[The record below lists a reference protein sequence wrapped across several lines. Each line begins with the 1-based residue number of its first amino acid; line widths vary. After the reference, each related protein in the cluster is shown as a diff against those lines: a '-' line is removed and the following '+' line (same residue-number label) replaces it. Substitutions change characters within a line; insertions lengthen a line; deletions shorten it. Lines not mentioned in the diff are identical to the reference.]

1 MAEITPPARRP
12 ARVTPPVPRP
22 VRGVTPPVP
31 RPRRFPALAP
41 RRKPGQKGL
50 TPGLPETL
58 KGLSV
63 GIPSGALGLP
73 ADLLALIFRDAPQ
86 IASKLVTGKPLEVEE
101 RTFIDRLVGGIQR
114 RAGSER
120 IREGIIS
127 LFDVDTGDTPEEQDA
142 FEQATLAGE
151 LVAPVPTA
159 AGLAR
164 LAGKTLP
171 PRTTAADVDE
181 LVMAIRADRGGRVFN
196 PEATGLFQNTI
207 FDDTQ
212 LPSIA
217 SQRLNVP
224 LGSEIQDGVEYATAT
239 MPDGT
244 ETIASFPG
252 GRGQAEVIN
261 RVLLARRSEARL
273 AAAQARMQDL
283 IDQGDQQ
290 DEALAALVA
299 DAADAAGT
307 PQTLEDFINLNPT
320 NPGQVSFS
328 IEPGQ
333 LPQYTPNV
341 INNLDLG
348 DGPFTYAN
356 YTNNRID
363 TMFSPIPDEGFAENR
378 RIVQD
383 FTINTFD
390 ADMRDPVSGEIIPR
404 GTRIIFPED
413 GIRFGELDDNF
424 LLDVNEYFEPAGRAG
439 VTADATTIGGNTR
452 LMANPFPQGSPA
464 AGPPREIDMIVDGTP
479 VYRDPPASETVVEGT
494 ATEVDVPSIPDMSE
508 LIDPE
513 LVQPVAALPTE
524 IARQPVITRDVARQ
538 GEVAD
543 YSPFFQVINALDAS
557 VPKSKEDILQQ
568 LGRGIEESVGRDRKG
583 SGFMEFLEKHGADNM
598 TKGDVVSLY
607 TDYAPQMRVKTLTNS
622 QYDADRNAG
631 GPYSS
636 YTPTGFGMDQQLTD
650 YGQQSVGRNYE
661 IPIAGTQRR
670 ERVHIYLSN
679 PNTTVP
685 LPGSQSVQLRGGSS
699 ISDHSLSARGG
710 PGTSNP
716 NREGGVPGYFAHIRL
731 SVIEDDQGRRMSVIQ
746 EIQSNTAV
754 ASEVENK
761 ILKNQAELEKVKTK
775 LRDPELSGEQSQTL
789 RRKKQDLERRIAGLQ
804 DRASELKFYTP
815 DERRNVEELQEIG
828 PEIFETAGRSRVQS
842 IQGTDEGDALGE
854 IGQNYDVAL
863 QDMGDARATV
873 GGNDIPTR
881 EGTLEILRSVY
892 DMDPNLQE
900 IPGREAFAGVLL
912 DVLPEQIADEFAKI
926 AATQTTEEVSRYARE
941 QVRDSFLLGA
951 NVEENSVLASNL
963 LADIL
968 RRPGA
973 LDEAQ
978 QASFDTLINNR
989 IAQLEA
995 VNFDPNFIAG
1005 QRGLGRY
1012 EYISDMD
1019 PFNPNQRRVDLGA
1032 ADDYRVMKE
1041 DMERQGISSPYEYFT
1056 SGDSNRTNLQRLING
1071 DPAAFSFVT
1080 GRPRPLGQDA
1090 DVFVSMPDTA
1100 TDISVMLN
1108 RAMRNNITK
1117 NYIQAAESRI
1127 PRTVDEIDSI
1137 REMNEKIN
1145 ELPISTERKR
1155 ELGESFRTWIT
1166 TINNP
1171 ESQFAYKPLTPF
1183 EDKNATRDFAQ
1194 YSPRL
1199 ILQEMEKAGF
1209 DGVIFPDF
1217 EDMRD
1222 VGSRESVPL
1231 KEIYGDNVTRGLKQA
1246 GLTAND
1252 IELLPTIRAKN
1263 FDTGEVEDMIHKQT
1277 GNPHR
1282 PAQAVYFDK
1291 NRVKTKRYPREH
1303 PQAGETYEEN
1313 LGPIRDIFAG
1323 RLIRRAKGGE
1333 VDLRPRKLIHS
1344 GIGAMARQVM

>member
-1 MAEITPPARRP
+1 MAEVTPPARRP
-12 ARVTPPVPRP
+12 NRAPVVPVPMSSPRRQRVTPPIPSP
-22 VRGVTPPVP
+22 VRSRSTDQG
-31 RPRRFPALAP
+31 FQL
-41 RRKPGQKGL
+41 K
-50 TPGLPETL
+50 PGLPETL
-58 KGLSV
+58 TGLGV
-63 GIPSGALGLP
+63 GGVSGVLGLP
-73 ADLLALIFRDAPQ
+73 ADLVALIFRDAPQ
-86 IASKLVTGKPLEVEE
+86 IASKLVTGQPLEVEE
-101 RTFIDRLVGGIQR
+101 RTFIDKLVGGIQR

-127 LFDVDTGDTPEEQDA
+127 LLDLNTGDTPEEQEA
-142 FEQATLAGE
+142 FQQATLAGE
-151 LVAPVPTA
+151 LATPVPTA
-159 AGLAR
+159 AGLAK

-171 PRTTAADVDE
+171 PRTTAADVDD
-181 LVMAIRADRGGRVFN
+181 LVMAVRADRGGRVFN
-196 PEATGLFQNTI
+196 PEATGVFQNTI
-207 FDDTQ
+207 FDENQ

-217 SQRLNVP
+217 SNRLDVP
-224 LGSEIQDGVEYATAT
+224 LGREIEDGVEYATAT

-244 ETIASFPG
+244 QTVASFPG
-252 GRGQAEVIN
+252 GRGEAEVIN
-261 RVLLARRSEARL
+261 RVLLARQSEARL
-273 AAAQARMQDL
+273 AASQARMQEL
-283 IDQGDQQ
+283 MDQVG
-290 DEALAALVA
+290 V
-299 DAADAAGT
+299 AADEAGT
-307 PQTLEDFINLNPT
+307 PQTLEDFINLNPD
-320 NPGQVSFS
+320 NSGQVGFS
-328 IEPGQ
+328 VEPGQ

-348 DGPFTYAN
+348 DGPHNYAN
-356 YTNNRID
+356 YTGNRIA
-363 TMFSPIPDEGFAENR
+363 TIFSPRPAEGFDQEDLLRSQN
-378 RIVQD
+378 

-390 ADMRDPVSGEIIPR
+390 VDMRDPVSGETIPR

-413 GIRFGELDDNF
+413 GIRFGYPDDNF

-439 VTADATTIGGNTR
+439 VTAEATTIGGNTR

-494 ATEVDVPSIPDMSE
+494 ATEVDAPPIPDMSE
-508 LIDPE
+508 LIDPTR
-513 LVQPVAALPTE
+513 VQPTAALPTE
-524 IARQPVITRDVARQ
+524 IARQPVMTRDVARQ

-543 YSPFFQVINALDAS
+543 YSPFFQLVNALPADS
-557 VPKSKEDILQQ
+557 PMSKEDILQQ
-568 LGRGIEESVGRDRKG
+568 LGRGIEESVGRDRRG

-607 TDYAPQMRVKTLTNS
+607 TDYAPQMRAKTITNS
-622 QYDADRNAG
+622 QYDADINAG
-631 GPYSS
+631 GPYSGN
-636 YTPTGFGMDQQLTD
+636 TPAGYGMNQQLTD

-661 IPIAGTQRR
+661 IPIAGTPRR
-670 ERVHIYLSN
+670 ERAHIYLSN

-685 LPGSQSVQLRGGSS
+685 LPGSQSVQLRGGES

-716 NREGGVPGYFAHIRL
+716 NNEGGVPGYFAHIRL
-731 SVIEDDQGRRMSVIQ
+731 SVIEDDQGRRMGVIQ

-754 ASEVENK
+754 ASEVEGK
-761 ILKNQAELEKVKTK
+761 ILKNQAELEKVNAK
-775 LRDPELSGEQSQTL
+775 LRDDVEGTITLSTEQTQTL
-789 RRKKQDLERRIAGLQ
+789 IRKRVDLEDRIAGSQ
-804 DRASELKFYTP
+804 DRASKLKFYTP
-815 DERRNVEELQEIG
+815 DQRRNIEELQDIG
-828 PEIFETAGRSRVQS
+828 PEIFETAGRSRVQDL
-842 IQGTDEGDALGE
+842 QGSDEGDALGN

-863 QDMGDARATV
+863 QEMGDARATV
-873 GGNDIPTR
+873 GGDDIPTR

-900 IPGREAFAGVLL
+900 IPGREDFAGVLL
-912 DVLPEQIADEFAKI
+912 DVLPEQLANDFEPSDLELKG
-926 AATQTTEEVSRYARE
+926 
-941 QVRDSFLLGA
+941 SFLLGA
-951 NVEENSVLASNL
+951 DVDETAVLAASNT
-963 LADIL
+963 AEIL
-968 RRPGA
+968 IKPGV

-995 VNFDPNFIAG
+995 VDFDPNFIAG
-1005 QRGLGRY
+1005 QRGLGSY
-1012 EYISDMD
+1012 DFQVADGSTLVD
-1019 PFNPNQRRVDLGA
+1019 PGPA
-1032 ADDYRVMKE
+1032 AKYREIKAG
-1041 DMERQGISSPYEYFT
+1041 MEREGILSPYEYFT
-1056 SGDSNRTNLQRLING
+1056 TSQFAILRKQDLSSIINH
-1071 DPAAFSFVT
+1071 DPATFSFIA

-1090 DVFVSMPDTA
+1090 DALVPMSDTA
-1100 TDISVMLN
+1100 TDVSVMLN

-1117 NYIQAAESRI
+1117 NYLQAAESRI
-1127 PRTVDEIDSI
+1127 PRTVSQSDSI

-1145 ELPISTERKR
+1145 ELAIPVERKR
-1155 ELGESFRTWIT
+1155 ELGESFRTWVE
-1166 TINNP
+1166 TINDP
-1171 ESQFAYKPLTPF
+1171 ESEFAYKPQTPF

-1231 KEIYGDNVTRGLKQA
+1231 KEIYGDNAARGLKQA

-1252 IELLPTIRAKN
+1252 IELLPTIKAKN
-1263 FDTGEVEDMIHKQT
+1263 FDTGEVEDMIHQRT

-1303 PQAGETYEEN
+1303 PQAGETYEES

-1333 VDLRPRKLIHS
+1333 VDLRPRKLVHS